1 MHKTINNLVLI
12 EKNLKEKLNNEN
24 IPTIIA
30 VSKTFPM
37 SQIMP
42 LLNHGH
48 QHFGENKVQEALEKW
63 LVIKEKFNNTKLHMI
78 GSLQTNK
85 VKYVVKLFDYIHSVD
100 SLKLAEKISNEQ
112 KKINKSLKIFIQ
124 VNIGQEIQKS
134 GIEIESL
141 ENFYEICVKKLD
153 LDIIGLMCLPPNN
166 KNNSKYFLKMKNLAS
181 KIGVNELSMGMS
193 ADYMQA
199 SSQGSTFVRVGSNIF
214 GERFKKF

>member
-1 MHKTINNLVLI
+1 
-12 EKNLKEKLNNEN
+12 
-24 IPTIIA
+24 
-30 VSKTFPM
+30 M

-166 KNNSKYFLKMKNLAS
+166 KNNSKYFLKMKNLAL